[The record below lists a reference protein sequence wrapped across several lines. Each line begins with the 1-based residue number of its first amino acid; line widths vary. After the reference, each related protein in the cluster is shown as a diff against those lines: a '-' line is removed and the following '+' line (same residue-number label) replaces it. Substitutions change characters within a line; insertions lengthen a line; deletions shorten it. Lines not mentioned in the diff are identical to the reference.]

1 MLDRDKYEP
10 DHCMTQF
17 PNASFEEYVSYL
29 VGPLTFRRLFTHNK
43 DFEKEAEL
51 RNNSLFGVLVLS
63 AMPVVFHKRIYWFRN
78 YTSKKSRILMGLA
91 WLLIPVNILGV
102 YFQFDTNRELM
113 VKYEMNKN
121 LFQKMLEAG
130 DINITNPY
138 Q

>member
-1 MLDRDKYEP
+1 
-10 DHCMTQF
+10 
-17 PNASFEEYVSYL
+17 
-29 VGPLTFRRLFTHNK
+29 
-43 DFEKEAEL
+43 
-51 RNNSLFGVLVLS
+51 
-63 AMPVVFHKRIYWFRN
+63 
-78 YTSKKSRILMGLA
+78 MGLA

>member
-1 MLDRDKYEP
+1 M
-10 DHCMTQF
+10 
-17 PNASFEEYVSYL
+17 
-29 VGPLTFRRLFTHNK
+29 
-43 DFEKEAEL
+43 
-51 RNNSLFGVLVLS
+51 LVLS